1 MGRAAFLLLL
11 PRVGEAA
18 LIRGPGARWGDGS
31 DERGEERKTREGGK
45 RKGSIESLQFFF
57 PEESHRTFF
66 PRKIS
71 PYFFSPKN
79 LTKPL
84 STKKTFSQ
92 DLERRTSEAASRAEH
107 PSAKRAVRLCARRD
121 LLDLSLEGAA
131 DIFEE
136 SAKEKKGSGG
146 VASTATAAT
155 AALYL
160 RALRSRTSSL
170 LDAWRS
176 LLEDCET
183 EAEAELAAAEERA
196 RAAEARAEAAEAAL
210 REQLTT
216 PTTTA
221 APRPRPRPPPSSFA
235 AAALPPP
242 LPDDIAAITLVSS
255 PTKLKNLEVGKP
267 EAHAA
272 AAAKRKGPLRLPP
285 TEAEARALLEA
296 ERAAEGGEGEAFQMP
311 PASEVETPLSAVV
324 ATAAA
329 AAAAAATAARK
340 GGSSLRGA
348 PLPPQPPPL
357 QRSSSSAAS
366 LLLLGLPGG
375 GASSPATPG
384 SPSLSLTALGKLA
397 FFFLPRFFPPPSFSE
412 EVENGKSDE
421 KEKLTLFPSPLEYNT
436 NSKKKKN
443 GTPASVLDDI
453 FACKSRADER
463 ARQAGAT
470 RPSLSQFLDSYLLAR
485 FGGAAFGAV
494 AREWRGAIEGASA
507 AAHRALFSDGDGGEA
522 SSLAASSSSSS
533 SAALVEAAAFWL
545 MLRGRLDEEW
555 WLEAARLRGA
565 LAAELGGGLRSAAGG
580 AGGAGAGGAG
590 TPAAAASAPSSPA
603 RRSGFGGVAAAA
615 VAAALDASA
624 SSPALLPAAASERA
638 EWTRALEA
646 ALPTKALARAAARLT
661 EESGSSGDSSSTAAA
676 AAGAAVPRSL
686 VLACALRASL
696 SQRVGRLAP
705 AADAFAAAAAAE
717 AEEAGVGGGNEGRSR
732 SSDASSLR
740 PRAFRR
746 FCGALAPGMRAR
758 DVAAL
763 LDALV
768 PADGAAVA
776 WSTAASALAAELE
789 REERELEGQN
799 A

>member
-1 MGRAAFLLLL
+1 MKHGSKRANSTPLSSAMSVPVSDPIGNDPIGARATLRGLLELRSALELDDDGGRRLPPLEASSPPADASGGWGEQPSSPCCLESERLLFSEVQV
-11 PRVGEAA
+11 RVGGTDQMKGGR
-18 LIRGPGARWGDGS
+18 RGRL
-31 DERGEERKTREGGK
+31 ERGEERGRSN
-45 RKGSIESLQFFF
+45 RCSFFSRRISQSL
-57 PEESHRTFF
+57 
-66 PRKIS
+66 
-71 PYFFSPKN
+71 FSPKN
-79 LTKPL
+79 LTEPL

-107 PSAKRAVRLCARRD
+107 PSAKRAVRLLARRD

-146 VASTATAAT
+146 AASTATAAT

-221 APRPRPRPPPSSFA
+221 APRPRPPPSSFA

-242 LPDDIAAITLVSS
+242 LPDAIAAITLVSS

-272 AAAKRKGPLRLPP
+272 AAVKRKGPLRLPP

-296 ERAAEGGEGEAFQMP
+296 ERAAEGGEGEAFRMP

-324 ATAAA
+324 AT

-397 FFFLPRFFPPPSFSE
+397 FFFLPRFSPPLLFGRGRERKIGRKGKTHSFSL
-412 EVENGKSDE
+412 S
-421 KEKLTLFPSPLEYNT
+421 
-436 NSKKKKN
+436 
-443 GTPASVLDDI
+443 
-453 FACKSRADER
+453 SR
-463 ARQAGAT
+463 
-470 RPSLSQFLDSYLLAR
+470 
-485 FGGAAFGAV
+485 
-494 AREWRGAIEGASA
+494 I
-507 AAHRALFSDGDGGEA
+507 
-522 SSLAASSSSSS
+522 
-533 SAALVEAAAFWL
+533 
-545 MLRGRLDEEW
+545 
-555 WLEAARLRGA
+555 
-565 LAAELGGGLRSAAGG
+565 
-580 AGGAGAGGAG
+580 
-590 TPAAAASAPSSPA
+590 
-603 RRSGFGGVAAAA
+603 
-615 VAAALDASA
+615 
-624 SSPALLPAAASERA
+624 
-638 EWTRALEA
+638 
-646 ALPTKALARAAARLT
+646 
-661 EESGSSGDSSSTAAA
+661 
-676 AAGAAVPRSL
+676 
-686 VLACALRASL
+686 
-696 SQRVGRLAP
+696 
-705 AADAFAAAAAAE
+705 
-717 AEEAGVGGGNEGRSR
+717 
-732 SSDASSLR
+732 
-740 PRAFRR
+740 
-746 FCGALAPGMRAR
+746 
-758 DVAAL
+758 
-763 LDALV
+763 
-768 PADGAAVA
+768 
-776 WSTAASALAAELE
+776 
-789 REERELEGQN
+789 
-799 A
+799 